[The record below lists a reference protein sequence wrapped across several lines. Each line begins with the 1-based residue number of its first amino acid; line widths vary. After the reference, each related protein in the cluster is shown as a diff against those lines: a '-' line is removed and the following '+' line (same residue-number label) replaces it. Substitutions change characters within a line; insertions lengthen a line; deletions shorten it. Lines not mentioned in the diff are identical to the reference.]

1 MFFFSPQNMESLKMK
16 ERWVH
21 MATIIMLYNLYKT
34 FRVSWVGFRLSFLR
48 TGNFIAT
55 RDVKTWI
62 LLVGIC
68 KKFVFGR
75 SGVIFKPI
83 WGGSIPMQIYRNIE
97 EIPLWK
103 CIVWVGNIMTPVGSC
118 WSGSQVSDFVQ
129 STFVK
134 CHNYMF
140 FFGVRSCHSYL
151 GGGNSKIF
159 MFISIWGRWDPF
171 WRSYFSKGLVQ
182 PPTSYQSDW
191 YMKSVVG

>member
-1 MFFFSPQNMESLKMK
+1 
-16 ERWVH
+16 

-62 LLVGIC
+62 LLVGTC

-118 WSGSQVSDFVQ
+118 
-129 STFVK
+129 
-134 CHNYMF
+134 
-140 FFGVRSCHSYL
+140 
-151 GGGNSKIF
+151 
-159 MFISIWGRWDPF
+159 
-171 WRSYFSKGLVQ
+171 
-182 PPTSYQSDW
+182 
-191 YMKSVVG
+191 